1 VTKILKRTRAFF
13 HFLPLLALASGLA
26 SAQDIQTAEN
36 FFDRVAENYGQ
47 VKDYVADFSIQT
59 EKTGMSGILFYK
71 SPNLLRIDFTTP
83 AEQVVVTDG
92 EKLTVY
98 IPQYRVIMNQTLR
111 KRSSAALAALASQ
124 QGLHLLK
131 RNYSVAY
138 LEGPDP
144 APLENGGDEKVT
156 KLKLTWRSSDE
167 GFRQI
172 DMAVNQKMIIRRM
185 VGVTLAYQKV
195 QFDFKNVRI
204 NQSIPDAR
212 FKYIPPATANV
223 VENFLFDAN
232 E

>member
-1 VTKILKRTRAFF
+1 LVV
-13 HFLPLLALASGLA
+13 LAPSLV

-36 FFDRVAENYGQ
+36 FFDRVAESYGE
-47 VKDYVADFSIQT
+47 VKDYIADFSIQT
-59 EKTGMSGILFYK
+59 EKSTMSGTLFYK
-71 SPNLLRIDFTTP
+71 SPNLLRIDFITP
-83 AEQVVVTDG
+83 AEQVVVSDG

-138 LEGPDP
+138 LEGP
-144 APLENGGDEKVT
+144 APVSLDNGGDEKVT

-172 DMAVNQKMIIRRM
+172 EMSVSPRLIIRRM
-185 VGVTLAYQKV
+185 VGLTLAYQKV

-212 FKYIPPATANV
+212 FKYNAPATANV